1 MPKWPSA
8 PWRSPTPSP
17 PVADAAAPAAAEPL
31 RIVMLAFA
39 RMTQLDL
46 TGPFEVFARLPGAK
60 IEIVAKSRRNPV
72 EDAAGLSIVATAS
85 YNEIAGCHVLFVP
98 GGPGQLELMEDGP
111 TLDFLRRM
119 AVEARYI
126 TSVCTGSLVLGAA
139 GLLKGYRATSHWL
152 SLPQLA
158 LLGAEPVEERV
169 VVDRNRFTGAGV
181 SSGIDLALRLATEI
195 AGEDE
200 ARRIAL
206 AIEYQPAPAFPSR
219 DREDPRLVAE
229 VRARTA
235 AFQDKREAAA
245 RRAGARLPSEP

>member
-1 MPKWPSA
+1 MPS
-8 PWRSPTPSP
+8 R
-17 PVADAAAPAAAEPL
+17 PAAERIVSEMAEPFH
-31 RIVMLAFA
+31 IVMLAYP

-60 IEIVAKSRRNPV
+60 VEIVWKTRRNPV
-72 EDAAGLSIVATAS
+72 VDAAGLAIMPTSS
-85 YNEIAGCHVLFVP
+85 FSEIAGCHLLFVP
-98 GGPGQLELMEDGP
+98 GGPGQLDLMEDGP

-126 TSVCTGSLVLGAA
+126 TSACTGSLVLGAA
-139 GLLKGYRATSHWL
+139 GLLVGYRATCHWL

-181 SSGIDLALRLATEI
+181 SSGIDLALALAAEI
-195 AGEDE
+195 AGEEE

-206 AIEYQPAPAFPSR
+206 AIEYQPSAAFPPR
-219 DREDPRLVAE
+219 AQEDPRLVAE

-245 RRAGARLPSEP
+245 RRAGARLPD